1 MQESNNILLRVQ
13 NLRVYFR
20 QDDQVIKAV
29 NGASFNLSKGEILAL
44 VGESGCGK
52 TVTALSITKLI
63 PREITG
69 LIDGQIIFK
78 GENLFELN
86 EERIRMVRGGS
97 ISYVFQEPAASL
109 NPVFT
114 IGEQIVEAILL
125 HQNKNKGEARA
136 LAIRLLSETG
146 ISSPEQRFDCYP
158 HQLSG
163 GMNQRAMIAMALSSS
178 PELLIADEP
187 TTALDVT
194 IQAQILRILLK
205 LKQEK
210 ALSVLFITHDLKIV
224 ERFADRIAVMYA
236 GKIVEVLN
244 ADLLFQSNNHPYT
257 LGLLE
262 CIPKTGKTRE
272 RLKTIKGEIPSPLN
286 LPSGCLFHSRCPE
299 ALPLCSKVEPE
310 YRELTPVHG
319 VACHRR

>member
-1 MQESNNILLRVQ
+1 MQENNNILLKVQ
-13 NLRVYFR
+13 NLKVYFR
-20 QDDQVIKAV
+20 QDGQAVKAV
-29 NGASFNLSKGEILAL
+29 NGVSFDLPRQKILAL

-63 PREITG
+63 PQEVTE
-69 LIDGQIIFK
+69 LIDGQIMFK
-78 GENLFELN
+78 GENLLELN
-86 EERIRMVRGGS
+86 EDRLRMVRGGS
-97 ISYVFQEPAASL
+97 ISYVFQESTASL

-114 IGEQIVEAILL
+114 IGEQIVEAIWL
-125 HQNKNKGEARA
+125 HQNKNKDQARA
-136 LAIRLLSETG
+136 LAIGLLSEMG
-146 ISSPEQRFDCYP
+146 ISSPEQRFNCYP

-163 GMNQRAMIAMALSSS
+163 GMNQRVMIAMALSSS
-178 PELLIADEP
+178 PQLLIADEP

-194 IQAQILRILLK
+194 IQAQILRILLR
-205 LKQEK
+205 LKQER

-224 ERFADRIAVMYA
+224 ERFADKIAVMYA
-236 GKIVEVLN
+236 GKVVEILN

-257 LGLLE
+257 LGLLD
-262 CIPKTGKTRE
+262 CIPKTSKTRR

-310 YRELTPVHG
+310 YRELTPAHG